1 MIKEKEGDYLI
12 DRVTVVGGGLAGSEA
27 SWFLAERGIKVVLYE
42 MRPFVKT
49 PAHHTGYLGELV
61 CSNSLRALSLENAA
75 GLLKEEIKMLGSLII
90 QCAVENAVPAGGA
103 LGVDRE
109 AFAKSITE
117 KIENHPNIEV
127 IRQEVKAIPQGV
139 VIIASGPLS
148 SPALSDAIKDLTGEE
163 HLYFYDAASPIVTAE
178 SIDFSKTFKASRY
191 GKGDPDYLNCPMN
204 EEEYYDFYRS
214 LIEAERHPLHD
225 FEKEIFFE
233 GCMPIEVLAQRGE
246 KTLLFGPLKPV
257 GIIDPRTGKQPFA
270 VVQLRQENRDATLYN
285 IVGFQTN
292 LKWPEQKRVFSKIP
306 ALKNAEFIR
315 YGVMHRNTFINSPK
329 LLEPTLQFK
338 ENKNL
343 FFAGQITGVEGYIE
357 SAATGIVAG
366 INAER
371 LIHNKKL
378 LRFPIETAIGALC
391 NYITSPNA
399 NFQPMNIN
407 FGIIPP
413 LEKRIKNKKKRN
425 LALSKRALEA
435 LKTFMKETGL

>member
-1 MIKEKEGDYLI
+1 MTDV
-12 DRVTVVGGGLAGSEA
+12 VTVIGGGLAGTEA
-27 SWFLAERGIKVVLYE
+27 SWVLAERGVKVILFE

-61 CSNSLRALSLENAA
+61 CSNSLRSLSLENAA
-75 GLLKEEIKMLGSLII
+75 GLLKEEMKLLGSLIM
-90 QCAVENAVPAGGA
+90 QCALENAVPAGGA

-109 AFAKSITE
+109 AFAKCITA

-127 IRQEVKAIPQGV
+127 VRKEVKSIPSGI

-148 SPALSDAIKDLTGEE
+148 SPALSDAIRELTGEE
-163 HLYFYDAASPIVTAE
+163 HLYFYDAASPIVIAE

-191 GKGDPDYLNCPMN
+191 GKGDPDYVNCPLT
-204 EEEYYDFYRS
+204 EEEYYDFYKS

-270 VVQLRQENRDATLYN
+270 VVQLRQENREATLYN
-285 IVGFQTN
+285 LVGFQTN

-329 LLEPTLQFK
+329 LLKPTLQFK
-338 ENKNL
+338 KDKRL

-371 LIHNKKL
+371 LFRNKKL
-378 LRFPIETAIGALC
+378 LCFPKETAIGALC
-391 NYITSPNA
+391 NYITSPKD

-425 LALSKRALEA
+425 LALSKRALDA
-435 LKTFMKETGL
+435 MKKFINENGL

>member
-1 MIKEKEGDYLI
+1 MIKGKEGDYLI

-42 MRPFVKT
+42 MRPMVNT

-75 GLLKEEIKMLGSLII
+75 GLLKEEMKILGSLII
-90 QCAVENAVPAGGA
+90 QCALENSVPAGGA

-127 IRQEVKAIPQGV
+127 IREEVKAIPEGV
-139 VIIASGPLS
+139 VIIASGPLT

-191 GKGDPDYLNCPMN
+191 GKGEPDYLNCPMN
-204 EEEYYDFYRS
+204 EEEYYDFYRN

-225 FEKEIFFE
+225 FEKGIFFE

-270 VVQLRQENRDATLYN
+270 VVQLRQENREATLYN

-292 LKWPEQKRVFSKIP
+292 LKWPEQRRVFSKIP

-329 LLEPTLQFK
+329 LLKPTLQFK
-338 ENKNL
+338 EDKKL

-357 SAATGIVAG
+357 SAASGIVAG

-371 LIHNKKL
+371 LIKDKKPVS
-378 LRFPIETAIGALC
+378 FPHETAIGALC
-391 NYITSPNA
+391 KYITSPNP

-425 LALSKRALEA
+425 LALSKRALET
-435 LKTFMKETGL
+435 LKTFVKEIGL